1 MCEVGVSLT
10 VLTVILAILAFGFL
24 IMAHE
29 LGHFAAARASGVRVN
44 EFWIGM
50 GPAIVHHQI
59 GETEFKL
66 CLLPFG
72 GACVM
77 EGEDE
82 ETDDPHCFTK
92 ASRARR
98 ILILAAGALM
108 NFLVGF
114 FLVLV
119 LCIPAKQVVV
129 PVLSSLEEGFVSEGT
144 DGLLAGDRILR
155 IDGYR
160 ILDTG
165 DVSLALSLSDS
176 DTHSVVVLRDGE
188 KLQREVYM
196 PLQHFEGD
204 DEGVMRYGLNFT
216 VEDLTISGKLRLSV
230 VTSYNYARMVWVS
243 LRELITG
250 HVGVQELSG
259 PVGVTDMLAE
269 TARSS
274 LASFFTLVAFISI
287 NLGVMNLLPLPALD
301 GGRLLFV
308 FIELVI
314 RRPVNRKYE
323 AYIHA
328 AGLALLM
335 ALMVYITWQDIL
347 RLVVG

>member
-1 MCEVGVSLT
+1 
-10 VLTVILAILAFGFL
+10 
-24 IMAHE
+24 MAHE
-29 LGHFAAARASGVRVN
+29 LGHFMAARSSGVRVN

-50 GPAIVHHQI
+50 GPAILRHRI

-66 CLLPFG
+66 CILPFG

-82 ETDDPHCFTK
+82 DTEDPRCFTK
-92 ASRARR
+92 ASVGRR

-114 FLVLV
+114 LIVFV
-119 LCIPAKQVVV
+119 LCIPAKQTVV
-129 PVLSSLEEGFVSEGT
+129 PVISSLATGFQSEGE
-144 DGLLAGDRILR
+144 DGLMAGDRLLR

-160 ILDTG
+160 ILDTS
-165 DVSLALSLSDS
+165 DVTLSLSLSDS
-176 DTHSVVVLRDGE
+176 DTHSIVVLRDGK
-188 KLQREVYM
+188 KLEQTVTM
-196 PLQHFEGD
+196 PLQHFAGD
-204 DEGVMRYGLNFT
+204 EAGVKRYGLNFT
-216 VEDLTISGKLRLSV
+216 VEDLTVPGKLRMSV

-243 LRELITG
+243 LRELVTG
-250 HVGVQELSG
+250 HVGVKELSG

-269 TARSS
+269 TAKSS
-274 LASFFTLVAFISI
+274 LTSFFSLVAFISI

-308 FIELVI
+308 LIELVI

-335 ALMVYITWQDIL
+335 ALMVYITWQDVV
-347 RLVVG
+347 RLVIG